1 MTINMMK
8 NLILGLL
15 LGPVAVATSLANTA
29 ITVEIINNTSNT
41 LEMTNALSELP
52 MPPDF
57 SFSTHDI
64 PAKTVGELYFVHNR
78 RFTYPAAGWQPTLRK
93 IKPIELVL
101 SYQMS
106 NFNFGCQM
114 QTLFEAPI
122 GFGVLEPSYR
132 PNWKSRT
139 AYTGNGEYTCRS
151 EISQKMLEPPFSY
164 TVRLIIE

>member
-1 MTINMMK
+1 MTMNIMK

-29 ITVEIINNTSNT
+29 ITVEIINNTSNAM
-41 LEMTNALSELP
+41 EMTNVLTEVPTPS
-52 MPPDF
+52 DF
-57 SFSTHDI
+57 SLSAYGV
-64 PAKTVGELYFVHNR
+64 PAKTASELYFVHDR
-78 RFTYPAAGWQPTLRK
+78 RFTYPAAGWQPTQRK

-122 GFGVLEPSYR
+122 GFGILESSYR

-151 EISQKMLEPPFSY
+151 EVSQKMLEPPFSY